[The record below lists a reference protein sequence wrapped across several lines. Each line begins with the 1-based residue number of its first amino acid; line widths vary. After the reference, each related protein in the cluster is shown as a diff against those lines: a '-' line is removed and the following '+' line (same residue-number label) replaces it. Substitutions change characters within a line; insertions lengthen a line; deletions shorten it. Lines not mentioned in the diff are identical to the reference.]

1 MLSYDIATWTS
12 MELMTLDNDKVIE
25 DNLKEDALM
34 DGFTSGGN
42 INLFFGMCN
51 VFIELKSKYFCLIGV
66 VYVNIT
72 LYRVDIRFFRT
83 LN

>member
-1 MLSYDIATWTS
+1 

-42 INLFFGMCN
+42 LNLFFGMCN
-51 VFIELKSKYFCLIGV
+51 VFIE
-66 VYVNIT
+66 
-72 LYRVDIRFFRT
+72 
-83 LN
+83 